1 MFRYFKRR
9 KAERLEEEERLYQII
24 LEDWKDGVKR
34 TRMGKPRQPQICLVL
49 TYYLNPK
56 KNLEYQAQF
65 TIDHPR
71 KPHWHYPSKVRK
83 RDFLQY
89 LNEAPPGIIEKLKYQ
104 YESNWRS

>member
-34 TRMGKPRQPQICLVL
+34 TKMGKPKFPQVCIRIMFH
-49 TYYLNPK
+49 NPK
-56 KNLEYQAQF
+56 NDLEAQAQF

-71 KPHWHYPSKVRK
+71 KSHWHYPDKVKK

-89 LNEAPPGIIEKLKYQ
+89 LNEAPPGIIEKLKYR